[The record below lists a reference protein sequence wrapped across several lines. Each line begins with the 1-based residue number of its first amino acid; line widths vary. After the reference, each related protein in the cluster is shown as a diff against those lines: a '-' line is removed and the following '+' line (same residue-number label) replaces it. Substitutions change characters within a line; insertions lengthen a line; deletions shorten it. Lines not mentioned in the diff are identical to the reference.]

1 MVRKRN
7 DLSLPAE
14 IRQLPVPERID
25 LVERI
30 WDSIVEDQS
39 RFELTD
45 AQKAELDRRLAA
57 HEEAPDRGAS
67 WDEVKTRLTED

>member
-1 MVRKRN
+1 MSLSSLPPEVRK
-7 DLSLPAE
+7 
-14 IRQLPVPERID
+14 LPVSERID

-39 RFELTD
+39 QFELTD

-57 HEEAPDRGAS
+57 DKESPDRGRP
-67 WDEVKTRLTED
+67 WNDVKKRLVEE